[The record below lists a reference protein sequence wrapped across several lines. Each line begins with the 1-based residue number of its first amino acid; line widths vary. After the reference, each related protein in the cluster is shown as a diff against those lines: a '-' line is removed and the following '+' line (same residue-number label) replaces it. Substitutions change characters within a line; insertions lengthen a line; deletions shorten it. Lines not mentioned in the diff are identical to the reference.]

1 MKAFAI
7 AEHEVRTISMMNTL
21 ATIFFSVGT
30 TCLGFAIGIWTNA
43 MFYETLTPEGRILS
57 HMAAPILC
65 AFALIFAGLGIWSL
79 RSRSATWDAI
89 RRESLPGSS

>member
-1 MKAFAI
+1 MAEPPHSPIFTELPQGATISTAYVGRQMRAFAI

-57 HMAAPILC
+57 HVAPLSS
-65 AFALIFAGLGIWSL
+65 ALSL
-79 RSRSATWDAI
+79 
-89 RRESLPGSS
+89 